1 MTSTTT
7 YIAFLR
13 AVNVGGRTVRMER
26 LRALFG
32 ELGLERVGSY
42 IQSGNVFFTAD
53 AADAADTAGRAALT
67 GRIERHLEER
77 LGYAVP
83 VLLRTVDEVQAVL
96 DAEPFAGVEVTP
108 EVRLTVNFLSEPL
121 PADFPVP
128 YTSPKGD
135 YEVIGADPGTAYV
148 VVHLKDGKWVTT
160 GALFGKSYRGLATSR
175 FLHTTAKIVAAARK
189 A

>member
-1 MTSTTT
+1 MTTTTT

-42 IQSGNVFFTAD
+42 IQSGNVFFTAGPTD
-53 AADAADTAGRAALT
+53 AAARAALT
-67 GRIERHLEER
+67 GRIERHLAEQ
-77 LGYAVP
+77 LGFPVP

-108 EVRLTVNFLSEPL
+108 ELRLTVNFLSEPL
-121 PADFPVP
+121 PADFPLP

-135 YEVIGADPGTAYV
+135 YEVIGADPGTAFV
-148 VVHLKDGKWVTT
+148 VVHLKNGKWATT
-160 GALFGKSYRGLATSR
+160 GNLFGKSYRGSATAR
-175 FLHTTAKIVAAARK
+175 FLHTTVKIVAAARK